1 MNKSTFLFFP
11 DAESRAAA
19 LPTGEAAPFTGQ
31 SQKAHINAVFS
42 RSASLRGVKC
52 RESLLYVF
60 IFSKI
65 V

>member
-42 RSASLRGVKC
+42 RSASL
-52 RESLLYVF
+52 
-60 IFSKI
+60 
-65 V
+65 